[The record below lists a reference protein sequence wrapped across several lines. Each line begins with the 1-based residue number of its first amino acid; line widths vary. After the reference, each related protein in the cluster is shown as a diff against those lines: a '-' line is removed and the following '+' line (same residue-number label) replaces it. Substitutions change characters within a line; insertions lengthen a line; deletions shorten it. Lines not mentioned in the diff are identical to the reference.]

1 MKISNLKIIEIK
13 QWGESS
19 GKRQQNSRRRFAKT
33 KKAGLIKVQEPYR
46 TQNKLETEKRM
57 LWAQSNQN
65 TVYSD
70 QRENVEKCKGR
81 TPNAL

>member
-1 MKISNLKIIEIK
+1 MIRIYIYVKENVQYKNVLVQNTKEICSTMKISNLRIIEIE

-57 LWAQSNQN
+57 L
-65 TVYSD
+65 
-70 QRENVEKCKGR
+70 
-81 TPNAL
+81 